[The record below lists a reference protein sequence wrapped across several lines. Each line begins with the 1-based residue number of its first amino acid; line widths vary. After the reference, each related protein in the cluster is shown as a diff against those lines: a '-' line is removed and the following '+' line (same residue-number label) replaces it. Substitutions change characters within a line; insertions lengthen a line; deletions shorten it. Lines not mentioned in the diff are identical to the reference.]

1 MELTKDIRNCKLAPM
16 KRRLFFPVVFFLFA
30 PIVHA
35 QEDTFSSSGKAS
47 FYHDKFHG
55 RITSNGE
62 EYSQNDF
69 TAAHKTLPFNTI
81 VHVTNKQNNRSVV
94 VRIND
99 RGPFKKSRIIDLT
112 RSAAKKLDMIP
123 FGVVPVK
130 IKPLTFLDRANLN
143 DSMIK
148 ENEVWDC
155 FSKQIELQ
163 DSTIFIWQTES
174 IKHAF
179 YMASDIL
186 MDYHLSNVYVK
197 AIHSGEKRKYMI
209 LLPLGLTY
217 EYTQAFVKTLKQ
229 DGFLKAKVIR

>member
-1 MELTKDIRNCKLAPM
+1 MNLKIIFYLVT
-16 KRRLFFPVVFFLFA
+16 FFFVSTMYG
-30 PIVHA
+30 
-35 QEDTFSSSGKAS
+35 QDDTFTSTGKAS
-47 FYHDKFHG
+47 FYHDKFQG
-55 RITSNGE
+55 RETSNGE
-62 EYSQNDF
+62 QYSQNDF

-81 VHVTNKQNNRSVV
+81 VHVTNKQNNKSVV

-130 IKPLTFLDRANLN
+130 IKPLTFLERAKLD
-143 DSMIK
+143 DSLIQ

-155 FSKQIELQ
+155 FSRQTELE
-163 DSTIFIWQTES
+163 DSTIFLWQTKS

-186 MDYHLSNVYVK
+186 LSYHLSNVFVK
-197 AIHSGEKRKYMI
+197 AISSGEERKYMI
-209 LLPLGLTY
+209 LIPTASSADDTMSL
-217 EYTQAFVKTLKQ
+217 VKTMRK
-229 DGFLKAKVIR
+229 DGFLKAKIIQ

>member
-1 MELTKDIRNCKLAPM
+1 MNVRIILIFFSLALIFSPFI
-16 KRRLFFPVVFFLFA
+16 LLS
-30 PIVHA
+30 
-35 QEDTFSSSGKAS
+35 QQDTFLSSGKAS
-47 FYHDKFHG
+47 FYHDNFQG
-55 RITSNGE
+55 RETSNGE
-62 EYSQNDF
+62 LYNQNDF

-112 RSAAKKLDMIP
+112 RSAAKKLAMIP

-130 IKPLTFLDRANLN
+130 IKPLTYLERANLN
-143 DSMIK
+143 DSMIA

-155 FSKQIELQ
+155 FSEKLDVQ
-163 DSTIFIWQTES
+163 DSLIFLWQTES

-186 MDYHLSNVYVK
+186 LDY
-197 AIHSGEKRKYMI
+197 
-209 LLPLGLTY
+209 
-217 EYTQAFVKTLKQ
+217 
-229 DGFLKAKVIR
+229 